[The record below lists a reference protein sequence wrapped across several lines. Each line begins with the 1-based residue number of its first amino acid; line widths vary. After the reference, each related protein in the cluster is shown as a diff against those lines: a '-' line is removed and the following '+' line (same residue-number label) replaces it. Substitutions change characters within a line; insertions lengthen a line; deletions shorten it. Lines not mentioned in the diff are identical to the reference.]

1 MYCAWDGIALPTWVC
16 WFVELIL
23 LLHKVVGSRL
33 SIFTYLKSDLLAQ
46 SLAQYLSS
54 DRYLLT
60 QIYSQQEFLRRLEQ
74 ENQLPD
80 CLILQDDPQLLALVT
95 QLYQQGTLLPLVVV
109 KVELEAKDS
118 CLSPSPDPTPIA
130 ANSISEDASLFYQNS
145 AVRIS
150 ITQLSEIPRY
160 IELAITV
167 FLELSPH
174 LPESDPSS
182 MSDDTIE
189 VKNQNF
195 LHQQQHRLAEKLRER
210 LGYLGVYYKRNP
222 QNFFRNLSS
231 EQKHE
236 FLTQLKADYRE
247 IVLTY
252 FAKDDFLNQKID
264 EFVNQA
270 FFCDISV
277 TQIVE
282 IHMELMDDLSKHLK
296 LEGRSDE
303 VLLDYR
309 LTLID
314 VIAHLC
320 EMYRRS
326 IPRDS

>member
-1 MYCAWDGIALPTWVC
+1 VR
-16 WFVELIL
+16 
-23 LLHKVVGSRL
+23 SRL
-33 SIFTYLKSDLLAQ
+33 SIFTYLQSELLAQ

-60 QIYSQQEFLRRLEQ
+60 QIYSQQEFLRKVEP
-74 ENQLPD
+74 ENQVPD
-80 CLILQDDPQLLALVT
+80 CLILQDDPELLPLLT
-95 QLYQQGTLLPLVVV
+95 QLYNQGTLLPLVVL
-109 KVELEAKDS
+109 KLELEGKDS
-118 CLSPSPDPTPIA
+118 SLSPTPDLTPPA
-130 ANSISEDASLFYQNS
+130 ANSISEDASLFYQNA
-145 AVRIS
+145 AVRVS

-160 IELAITV
+160 IERAITL
-167 FLELSPH
+167 FLELSPR
-174 LPESDPSS
+174 LSDSSPSS
-182 MSDDTIE
+182 MSDDRIE
-189 VKNQNF
+189 VKTQNF
-195 LHQQQHRLAEKLRER
+195 LQEQQHRLADKLRER

-236 FLTQLKADYRE
+236 FLEQLKADYRE

-252 FAKDDFLNQKID
+252 FTKDDLLNQKID

-282 IHMELMDDLSKHLK
+282 THMELIDDLSKQLK

-303 VLLDYR
+303 ILLDYR

>member
-1 MYCAWDGIALPTWVC
+1 MR
-16 WFVELIL
+16 
-23 LLHKVVGSRL
+23 SRL
-33 SIFTYLKSDLLAQ
+33 SIFTYLQSDLLAQ

-60 QIYSQQEFLRRLEQ
+60 QIYSQQEFLRRLEP
-74 ENQLPD
+74 ENQVPD
-80 CLILQDDPQLLALVT
+80 CLILQDDPQLLPLLT
-95 QLYQQGTLLPLVVV
+95 QLYHQGTLLPLVIL
-109 KVELEAKDS
+109 KVDLDAKDS
-118 CLSPSPDPTPIA
+118 DLSPTPDPTPIA
-130 ANSISEDASLFYQNS
+130 ANSISEDASLFYQNA

-160 IELAITV
+160 IDRAITL
-167 FLELSPH
+167 FLELSPRV
-174 LPESDPSS
+174 PFSDPSS

-189 VKNQNF
+189 VKTQNF

-236 FLTQLKADYRE
+236 FINQLKADYRE
-247 IVLTY
+247 IVLMY
-252 FAKDDFLNQKID
+252 FSKYDLLNQKID

-270 FFCDISV
+270 FFCDIAV

-282 IHMELMDDLSKHLK
+282 IHMELMDDLSKQLK

-303 VLLDYR
+303 ILLDYR

>member
-1 MYCAWDGIALPTWVC
+1 
-16 WFVELIL
+16 
-23 LLHKVVGSRL
+23 VGSRL
-33 SIFTYLKSDLLAQ
+33 SIFTYLRSEPLAQ
-46 SLAQYLSS
+46 SLSHFLSS
-54 DRYLLT
+54 DRYVLT
-60 QIYSQQEFLRRLEQ
+60 QIYSQEEFLRKAEP

-80 CLILQDDPQLLALVT
+80 CLILQDDPQLLPLLT
-95 QLYQQGTLLPLVVV
+95 QLHQQGTLLPLVIL
-109 KVELEAKDS
+109 KVELDAKDS
-118 CLSPSPDPTPIA
+118 SLSPTPNATPLA
-130 ANSISEDASLFYQNS
+130 ANSISEDTNFFYQNA

-160 IELAITV
+160 IDQAITL
-167 FLELSPH
+167 FLELSPR
-174 LPESDPSS
+174 LSDSSPSS

-189 VKNQNF
+189 VKTQTF
-195 LHQQQHRLAEKLRER
+195 LQEQQHRLAEKLRER

-231 EQKHE
+231 EQKQE
-236 FLTQLKADYRE
+236 FLEQLKADYRE

-252 FAKDDFLNQKID
+252 FSKDDLLNQKID

-270 FFCDISV
+270 FFCDIAV

-282 IHMELMDDLSKHLK
+282 IHMELMDDLSKQLK

-303 VLLDYR
+303 ILLDYR

>member
-1 MYCAWDGIALPTWVC
+1 MR
-16 WFVELIL
+16 
-23 LLHKVVGSRL
+23 SRL
-33 SIFTYLKSDLLAQ
+33 SILTYLQSELLGQ

-60 QIYSQQEFLRRLEQ
+60 QIYSQPEFLRRLEPD
-74 ENQLPD
+74 NQVPD
-80 CLILQDDPQLLALVT
+80 CLILQDDPQLLPLLT
-95 QLYQQGTLLPLVVV
+95 QLYDQGTLLPLVIL
-109 KVELEAKDS
+109 KVELDAKDFY
-118 CLSPSPDPTPIA
+118 LSPTPAPTATA
-130 ANSISEDASLFYQNS
+130 ANSISEDASLFYQNV

-160 IELAITV
+160 IDYAITV
-167 FLELSPH
+167 FLDLSPR
-174 LPESDPSS
+174 LPSSPPFS
-182 MSDDTIE
+182 MSDDTLE
-189 VKNQNF
+189 VKNQSF
-195 LHQQQHRLAEKLRER
+195 LQEQQHRLADKLRER

-231 EQKHE
+231 EQKQE
-236 FLTQLKADYRE
+236 FINQLKAEYRE
-247 IVLTY
+247 IVLMY
-252 FAKDDFLNQKID
+252 FSKDDLLNQKID

-282 IHMELMDDLSKHLK
+282 IHMELMDDLSKQLK

-303 VLLDYR
+303 ILLDYR

-314 VIAHLC
+314 AIAHLC

>member
-1 MYCAWDGIALPTWVC
+1 M
-16 WFVELIL
+16 
-23 LLHKVVGSRL
+23 
-33 SIFTYLKSDLLAQ
+33 AQ

-60 QIYSQQEFLRRLEQ
+60 QIYSQQEFLRRLAP
-74 ENQLPD
+74 ENQVPD
-80 CLILQDDPQLLALVT
+80 CLILQDDSELLPLLT
-95 QLYQQGTLLPLVVV
+95 QLFHQGTLLPLVVL
-109 KVELEAKDS
+109 KLDLDAKDS
-118 CLSPSPDPTPIA
+118 SLSPSPDPTPPTN
-130 ANSISEDASLFYQNS
+130 NSISEDASIFYQKA
-145 AVRIS
+145 AVRVS

-160 IELAITV
+160 IDRAITL
-167 FLELSPH
+167 FLEFSPRLS
-174 LPESDPSS
+174 DSS
-182 MSDDTIE
+182 ASCISDDTIE
-189 VKNQNF
+189 VKTQNF

-231 EQKHE
+231 EQKQE
-236 FLTQLKADYRE
+236 FINQLKADYRE

-252 FAKDDFLNQKID
+252 FTKNDLLNQKID
-264 EFVNQA
+264 EFVNKA

>member
-1 MYCAWDGIALPTWVC
+1 MR
-16 WFVELIL
+16 
-23 LLHKVVGSRL
+23 SRL
-33 SIFTYLKSDLLAQ
+33 SIFTYLRSELLAQ
-46 SLAQYLSS
+46 SLSQYLSS
-54 DRYLLT
+54 DRYVLT
-60 QIYSQQEFLRRLEQ
+60 QIYSQQEFLRKVEQ
-74 ENQLPD
+74 EHQLPD
-80 CLILQDDPQLLALVT
+80 CLILQDDPQLLPLLT
-95 QLYQQGTLLPLVVV
+95 QLYQQGTLLPLVIV
-109 KVELEAKDS
+109 KISLEVKDS
-118 CLSPSPDPTPIA
+118 SLILDPNPTSIA
-130 ANSISEDASLFYQNS
+130 ANSISEDASLFYQNA

-160 IELAITV
+160 IDRAITL
-167 FLELSPH
+167 FLELSPRV
-174 LPESDPSS
+174 PFSDPSS

-189 VKNQNF
+189 VKTQTF
-195 LHQQQHRLAEKLRER
+195 LQEQQHRLAEKLRER

-236 FLTQLKADYRE
+236 FLDRLKADYRE

-252 FAKDDFLNQKID
+252 FSKDDRLNQKID

-270 FFCDISV
+270 FFCDIAV

-282 IHMELMDDLSKHLK
+282 IHMELMDDLSKQLK

-303 VLLDYR
+303 ILLDYR